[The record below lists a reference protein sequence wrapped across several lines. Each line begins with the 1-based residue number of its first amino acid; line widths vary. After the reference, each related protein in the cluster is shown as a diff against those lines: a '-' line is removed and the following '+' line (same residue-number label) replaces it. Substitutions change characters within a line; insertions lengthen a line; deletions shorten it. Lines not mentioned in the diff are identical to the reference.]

1 MFLIA
6 GIVFIPCGIV
16 MLLKPQWVYMLT
28 ELWKSSVMGEP
39 SRLYLLSTRIGG
51 VFVTAV
57 GILAI
62 VAFFLR

>member
-6 GIVFIPCGIV
+6 GIVFIICGII

-28 ELWKSSVMGEP
+28 ELWRSSVAGEP

-51 VFVTAV
+51 GCVTAV

-62 VAFFLR
+62 VVFFLQ

>member
-1 MFLIA
+1 MLLLA

-39 SRLYLLSTRIGG
+39 SRLYLISTRIGG
-51 VFVTAV
+51 VFVTAA
-57 GILAI
+57 GILGI
-62 VAFFLR
+62 VTFFLQ

>member
-6 GIVFIPCGIV
+6 GIVFIICGII

-28 ELWKSSVMGEP
+28 ELWKSSVTGEP

-51 VFVTAV
+51 GFVTAV

-62 VAFFLR
+62 VVFFLQ

>member
-6 GIVFIPCGIV
+6 GIVFIICGII

-28 ELWKSSVMGEP
+28 ELWKSSVTGEP
-39 SRLYLLSTRIGG
+39 SRLYLLSTHIGG
-51 VFVTAV
+51 GCVTAV

-62 VAFFLR
+62 VVFFLQ